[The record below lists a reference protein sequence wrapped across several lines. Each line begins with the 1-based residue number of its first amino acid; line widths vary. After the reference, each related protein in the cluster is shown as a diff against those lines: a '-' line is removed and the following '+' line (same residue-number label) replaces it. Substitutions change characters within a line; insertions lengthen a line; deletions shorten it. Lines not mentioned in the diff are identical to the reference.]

1 MNENCIIPSRII
13 QNLEIIIV
21 KKKEIYSSVETGK
34 INRLATV
41 KTYLKLN
48 IKRKELNC

>member
-1 MNENCIIPSRII
+1 MM
-13 QNLEIIIV
+13 IV

-41 KTYLKLN
+41 KTLFEKLN